1 MKPSVEDALA
11 ACGRDRCTLHEGRD
25 GAAVAIRAAWAP
37 GYCCWRS
44 SRIYYNG
51 TTTMITTTNEIVNV
65 LDTFTMPEFA
75 PVIAL
80 ARSIVATKEAV
91 VSKTGPFRR
100 VRCGILIRFAP
111 QYPDLPT
118 ILARECVRIV
128 EIADLFALEE
138 WYLFLVR
145 HGVSSVAIYANEQG
159 VGRFCHDLSEPR
171 TSG

>member
-1 MKPSVEDALA
+1 
-11 ACGRDRCTLHEGRD
+11 
-25 GAAVAIRAAWAP
+25 
-37 GYCCWRS
+37 
-44 SRIYYNG
+44 
-51 TTTMITTTNEIVNV
+51 MITTTNEIVNV

-91 VSKTGPFRR
+91 VSKTGPIPASQMRDAYS
-100 VRCGILIRFAP
+100 IRASI
-111 QYPDLPT
+111 PDLPT